1 MSNKENLEVNNQSK
15 AGTTPR
21 KKMMLDEFDGESL
34 SGDELERGKSR
45 KSRGPR
51 KPGKE
56 DGQDVSKLMR
66 LVSVGIENLSPEEQ
80 KKLEEQKSKLHYLL
94 GKGKER
100 GYVTN
105 AEINDHLP
113 DHVTDPEVIEQII
126 MMIETIGI
134 KVFEYE
140 PSQEELLIS
149 GTSSA
154 TVNDDEFAVEE
165 AEKILT
171 STTSS
176 NEFGRTTDP
185 VRMYMREIGTYDLLD
200 KTDEAEIARKL
211 ESSIQSMISAIA
223 DCPKIVNY
231 ISTAYQDV
239 LAGKIKLENFVDE
252 IITAEEVVVTE
263 AENLETA
270 TGGFEED
277 EEGLSGIELEKLR
290 VATEEFFKEFDV
302 LVAKQNKI
310 IDKHTAESPEYQA
323 ILAELTEKLSQIR
336 FTNRQIEVFCD
347 ILREAHKEIKR
358 YESEIFHLACEVI
371 KVPED
376 KFRKEFIGNEVNWVD
391 THVANKKYADLFESM
406 KFDIKERQDKIKA
419 VASDLKISVSVIKN
433 LYKQLMRAEKEQKK
447 ARTDMVESNLRLVIS
462 IAKKYTNRGLHFLDL
477 IQEGN
482 IGLIKAID
490 KFQYRKGFKFSTYAT
505 WWIRQ
510 AITRAIADQGRT
522 IRIPVHMIETINKM
536 SKEHRKLLQEK
547 SGEPLTKELAER
559 MDISEEKVRKI
570 YQVAYDSIS
579 MDAPIGDEDDASYGD
594 FIEDKSTVIPSD
606 HGVDYS
612 LKRTVREVLDTLSP
626 REAKVLCMRFGID
639 TVTDHTLEEV
649 GRQFDVTRERIRQI
663 EAKAIRKLRQPNRA
677 EKLRSFLDSFS
688 EVENFDEEGL
698 GEEFDDYLDEE

>member
-1 MSNKENLEVNNQSK
+1 
-15 AGTTPR
+15 
-21 KKMMLDEFDGESL
+21 
-34 SGDELERGKSR
+34 
-45 KSRGPR
+45 
-51 KPGKE
+51 
-56 DGQDVSKLMR
+56 MR

-211 ESSIQSMISAIA
+211 ESSIQLMISAIA

-290 VATEEFFKEFDV
+290 LATEEFFKEFDV

-310 IDKHTAESPEYQA
+310 IDKYTAESPEYQA

-391 THVANKKYADLFESM
+391 THIANKKYADLFESM

-419 VASDLKISVSVIKN
+419 VASDLKINVSVIKN